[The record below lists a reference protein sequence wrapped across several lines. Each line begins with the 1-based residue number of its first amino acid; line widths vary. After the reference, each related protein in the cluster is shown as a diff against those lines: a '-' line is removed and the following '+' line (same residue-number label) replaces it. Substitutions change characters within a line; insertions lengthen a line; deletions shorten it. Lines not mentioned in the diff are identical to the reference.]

1 MPGKNIKAFLDA
13 NTIISGLLFQGN
25 EATLLELG
33 RIQAI
38 QLVTNRYVMSEVTA
52 VLARKEFSLTH
63 EEINGLTRYI
73 HECLTV
79 TDNPS
84 NELVQENMG
93 LLEDKK
99 DIPVALGALG
109 PGIDY
114 LVTGDKELLDEES
127 LPSITTKN
135 LLKQILPESH

>member
-13 NTIISGLLFQGN
+13 NTIISGLLFHGN

-33 RIQAI
+33 RIRAVK
-38 QLVTNRYVMSEVTA
+38 LVTNHYVMGEVTA
-52 VLARKEFSLTH
+52 VLNRKEFSLTP
-63 EEINGLTRYI
+63 EEITGLTRKI

-79 TDNPS
+79 FENPP
-84 NELVQENMG
+84 NGLVQEKMD
-93 LLEDKK
+93 LLDDKK
-99 DIPVALGALG
+99 DIPVALGDLN

-114 LVTGDKELLDEES
+114 LVTGDKELLEKES

-135 LLKQILPESH
+135 LLKQIIPESI

>member
-13 NTIISGLLFQGN
+13 NTIISGLLFHGN

-33 RIQAI
+33 RIHAV
-38 QLVTNRYVMSEVTA
+38 QLVTNRYVMSEVTT
-52 VLARKEFSLTH
+52 VLARKEFSFTN

-79 TDNPS
+79 TENPP
-84 NELVQENMG
+84 NELIQEKMG

-99 DIPVALGALG
+99 DISVALGALG

>member
-13 NTIISGLLFQGN
+13 NTIISGLLFHGN

-33 RIQAI
+33 HIRAVK
-38 QLVTNRYVMSEVTA
+38 LVTNHYVMSEVTA
-52 VLARKEFSLTH
+52 VLNREEFSLTH
-63 EEINGLTRYI
+63 EEINGLTQYI

-79 TDNPS
+79 TDNPP
-84 NELVQENMG
+84 NELVQEKMG
-93 LLEDKK
+93 ILEDKK
-99 DIPVALGALG
+99 DIPVALGALN

-127 LPSITTKN
+127 LPTITTKN

>member
-13 NTIISGLLFQGN
+13 NTIISGLLFHGN

-33 RIQAI
+33 RIHAI
-38 QLVTNRYVMSEVTA
+38 QSVTNRYVMSEVTA
-52 VLARKEFSLTH
+52 VLDREEFSLTP
-63 EEINGLTRYI
+63 EEITRLTRYI

-79 TDNPS
+79 TDNPP
-84 NELVQENMG
+84 NELIQKKMG
-93 LLEDKK
+93 LLDDKK
-99 DIPVALGALG
+99 DIPVALGALD

-114 LVTGDKELLDEES
+114 LVTGDKELLDEKS

>member
-1 MPGKNIKAFLDA
+1 MPGKNIKAFLAA
-13 NTIISGLLFQGN
+13 NTIISGLLFHGN

-33 RIQAI
+33 HIRAVK
-38 QLVTNRYVMSEVTA
+38 LVTNRYVMGEVTA
-52 VLARKEFSLTH
+52 VLNREEFSLTP
-63 EEINGLTRYI
+63 EEINGLTQYI

-84 NELVQENMG
+84 NELVQEKMG

-99 DIPVALGALG
+99 DIPVALGALN

-127 LPSITTKN
+127 LPTITTKN

>member
-13 NTIISGLLFQGN
+13 NTIISGLLFHGN

-33 RIQAI
+33 RIHAVR
-38 QLVTNRYVMSEVTA
+38 LVTNRYVMNEVTA
-52 VLARKEFSLTH
+52 VLHREEFSLTP

-79 TDNPS
+79 NENPP
-84 NELVQENMG
+84 NENIQEQMG

-99 DIPVALGALG
+99 DIPVALGAQD

-127 LPSITTKN
+127 LRAITTKN
-135 LLKQILPESH
+135 LLKKILPESQ

>member
-63 EEINGLTRYI
+63 EEINGLTQYI

-84 NELVQENMG
+84 NELVQEKMG